1 MIEYDNVKE
10 FQREIHFVNPPIG
23 GFVTS
28 YGRLWLYEVL
38 EVLGERCC
46 YMDTDSA
53 IWVGGAKMN
62 DLVQMG
68 HYLGDLE
75 NELKGDNYIQK
86 FVSLGCKTYTYVTQ
100 EGKSIIKA
108 KGFSLKNIKVDFDD
122 FDKIIESERE
132 SQVQNNVPAEANV
145 KTFEQFN
152 IRREKNT
159 QSLYNLTIQK
169 DLKFTFDKRVLCF
182 EDLTTRPY
190 GY

>member
-1 MIEYDNVKE
+1 MTTLKN
-10 FQREIHFVNPPIG
+10 FREKYTSLTHQLADSLPRMVVYG
-23 GFVTS
+23 CTKYWKSLERDVVT
-28 YGRLWLYEVL
+28 R
-38 EVLGERCC
+38 
-46 YMDTDSA
+46 A

-62 DLVQMG
+62 DLVEMG

-75 NELKGDNYIQK
+75 NELKGDNYIKK
-86 FVSLGCKTYTYVTQ
+86 FVSLGCKTYAYVTE
-100 EGKSIIKA
+100 EGKSVIKA

-122 FDKIIESERE
+122 FDKIIEIERE
-132 SQVQNNVPAEANV
+132 SQIQNNVPAEANV

-159 QSLYNLTIQK
+159 QSLYNVTIQK
-169 DLKFTFDKRVLCF
+169 DLQFTFDKRVLCF